1 VKAATRTRW
10 KLVAD
15 RRLPFMAAVG
25 LLSFLPPCLAPVLYG
40 DQPIFIRAENLTVPP
55 STGPVIHL
63 EVQNPKQTP
72 CDGKVRVK
80 FPDGWRVQS
89 ASQAIHLAAR
99 ETKRI
104 PFAIEKATDLKKN
117 GYPFE
122 ITATVDGK
130 EFSFKQSVVC
140 ASAPHGK
147 PKVDGD
153 IRDWADSIPIAF
165 VQQGRKTVVRTL
177 WNRKYFSVFVEVE
190 EDQLVPRSKVQ
201 QEDPFDAVQFALSP
215 RIARTGTAGKKAERY
230 EFLVV
235 PLKGFGYRGKCF
247 KLIEP
252 GLALSRAEQHQKLDA
267 PEVEDATVAVKGK
280 KGLTYY
286 EVSVPLSGMTKIRAT
301 EGREFFF
308 SLLVHDP
315 DGTGVRDLGSVM
327 RLPPVRRTPLSWCR
341 WKGAKWGKTIPFD
354 SRIEWGFCSSIH

>member
-1 VKAATRTRW
+1 
-10 KLVAD
+10 
-15 RRLPFMAAVG
+15 MAMIG
-25 LLSFLPPCLAPVLYG
+25 LLSLFPSCLTPVLYG

-63 EVQNPKQTP
+63 EVQNLKQTP

-89 ASQAIHLAAR
+89 AEQAIHLAAR

-104 PFAIEKATDLKKN
+104 PFAIEKATDLKAN
-117 GYPFE
+117 TYPFE
-122 ITATVDGK
+122 ITATVGDT
-130 EFSFKQSVVC
+130 EFSLNQSVVC
-140 ASAPHGK
+140 ASAPYGK

-153 IRDWADSIPIAF
+153 IRDWADSIPIPF
-165 VQQGRKTVVRTL
+165 VQQERKTVVRTL

-190 EDQLVPRSKVQ
+190 EDQLVPRRKVQ
-201 QEDPFDAVQFALSP
+201 QAPFDAVQFALSP
-215 RIARTGTAGKKAERY
+215 RNAKAGTAVNKAERY

-235 PLKGFGYRGKCF
+235 PSKGWGYRGKCF

-252 GLALSRAEQHQKLDA
+252 GLGLSRAAQQQKLDA
-267 PEVEDATVAVKGK
+267 KEAEGAIVAVTRK
-280 KGLTYY
+280 KGMTYY
-286 EVSVPLSGMTKIRAT
+286 EVSIPFSGMTKIRAT

-315 DGTGVRDLGSVM
+315 DGTGVRNLGSVM
-327 RLPPVRRTPLSWCR
+327 RLPPHRRTPLSWCR